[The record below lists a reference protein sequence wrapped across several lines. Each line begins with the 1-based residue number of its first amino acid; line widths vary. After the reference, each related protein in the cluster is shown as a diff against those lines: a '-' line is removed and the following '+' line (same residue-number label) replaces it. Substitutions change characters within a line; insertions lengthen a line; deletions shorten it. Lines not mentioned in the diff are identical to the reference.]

1 MSNPFNYSVFERSML
16 LDLNPR
22 MDTGQREENAS
33 KYTSLLIQSEAKLQ
47 NLMFFDGISLRDAR
61 A

>member
-1 MSNPFNYSVFERSML
+1 
-16 LDLNPR
+16 

>member
-33 KYTSLLIQSEAKLQ
+33 IHFASDSIGGEAPESDV
-47 NLMFFDGISLRDAR
+47 F
-61 A
+61 